1 MNIEEIPYVA
11 KYYDVIMRDDTVFN
25 EIKKKYPELGV
36 DLLSSRENPNCECK
50 QRVINY
56 LTIKL
61 NIKEDEAFLTRL
73 IDSDN
78 IKKLREEV
86 NENWKFIIE
95 QETHKQQNM
104 SLEFSTPGKIYKV
117 EKNDEAWLEFV
128 TKIKASLMFQAFSV
142 VDKET
147 HLEVYFV

>member
-1 MNIEEIPYVA
+1 MNIEEIPYIA
-11 KYYDVIMRDDTVFN
+11 RYYDVVMREDAIFN
-25 EIKKKYPELGV
+25 KIKNKYPELEV

-50 QRVINY
+50 QRVVNY

-61 NIKEDEAFLTRL
+61 NIKEDEAFLRSL
-73 IDSDN
+73 IESDN
-78 IKKLREEV
+78 AKKLKAQTD
-86 NENWKFIIE
+86 ENWKFIIE
-95 QETHKQQNM
+95 QEEHKQQNT
-104 SLEFSTPGKIYKV
+104 SVEFSSPGKIYKV

-128 TKIKASLMFQAFSV
+128 TKIKASLIFQAFSV